1 MKTAG
6 RMHHSNPHRS
16 NSQRGMTLLI
26 SLIMLVVMTLFAI
39 TAIRTGNIGLKI
51 VGNQQ
56 MQKLMESAAA
66 QAVEQVVSNLGN
78 FNSAAT
84 IAPTATVAQS
94 VCVNP
99 SANTPPVVLPVNS
112 TTPGTCPSG
121 IQVDIA
127 PVRCIAAKRQTGG
140 SLTQPMATYENTW
153 EIVATVTDRL
163 YGTGA
168 KAVYHQGVM
177 IRMLASSC
185 PGVTS

>member
-1 MKTAG
+1 MRTA
-6 RMHHSNPHRS
+6 SPHTR
-16 NSQRGMTLLI
+16 SQRGMTLLV

-66 QAVEQVVSNLGN
+66 QAVEQVVSNLAN
-78 FNSAAT
+78 FDSANT

-99 SANTPPVVLPVNS
+99 DVNTPPVVLPSDS
-112 TTPGTCPSG
+112 TTPGACPSG
-121 IQVDIA
+121 IQVDVA
-127 PVRCIAAKRQTGG
+127 PVRCISAKRQTGG

-163 YGTGA
+163 YNTGA

-185 PGVTS
+185 PGVT

>member
-6 RMHHSNPHRS
+6 LTLRS
-16 NSQRGMTLLI
+16 RSQRGMTLLV

-78 FNSAAT
+78 FDSATT

-99 SANTPPVVLPVNS
+99 AANTPPVVLATNS
-112 TTPGTCPSG
+112 MTTPGVCASG
-121 IQVDIA
+121 IQVDVA
-127 PVRCIAAKRQTGG
+127 PVRCIAAKRQSGG

-163 YGTGA
+163 YGSGA
-168 KAVYHQGVM
+168 KAVFHQGVM
-177 IRMLASSC
+177 VRMLASSC